1 MKQGEY
7 TATFSDK
14 RMSKQKMISGSGTL
28 QNHDIILG
36 RCFMLALSVFK
47 DELLRI

>member
-14 RMSKQKMISGSGTL
+14 RMSKQKMISVSGTL
-28 QNHDIILG
+28 QNYDIMLG
-36 RCFMLALSVFK
+36 RCFYASFICV
-47 DELLRI
+47 